1 MKKAVFLPGVVIL
14 LSLVFSSAL
23 YAQDQ
28 TVGLFKN
35 EAGAFEGY
43 TLFAPIRYKTTYLI
57 DMNGLLVNKWESN
70 YQPGQSVYLL
80 ENGNILRTVTVNNQT
95 FKAGGA
101 GGGVQEIDWDGNI
114 VWEYHYS
121 SNTYLHHHDVEM
133 LPNGNVLM
141 IAWELKSR
149 SECIG
154 AGRNPS
160 MLIDNELWPDHIIE
174 VEPDGA
180 TGGNIVWEWHMW
192 DHLVQ
197 DYDSQ
202 KENYGVVKDHPELID
217 INFVMNPNMTSA
229 DWNHT
234 NAIDYNEKFDQIV
247 ISLHNMSEIYV
258 IDHSTTTQEAAG
270 HAGGNSGKG
279 SDILYRWG
287 NPRVY
292 DMGTASD
299 QKYFLQH
306 NSQWIDSGYP
316 GAGNL
321 LVFNNGKGRPEGDY
335 STIDEIVPPVDNDG
349 NYTLVSG
356 SPYGPV
362 EQKWIYTAD
371 NPTDFYGK
379 NISGAERL
387 PNGNT
392 LICNG
397 PYGQFFEVTPDDD
410 IVWEYVNPV
419 TNTGPLSQGDPIPTG
434 PDGGQ
439 TNQVFRCSR
448 YAPDYPGLAGH
459 DLTPGDPIEKDPWVS
474 IKQGKVS
481 EKSNTLQIFTHPGKS
496 VVEIHFVNSGNK
508 VQVSICSI
516 TGKQIENCSVYN
528 NKFLWNIK
536 SVPNGIYAVS
546 IQSEDICIKKLLS
559 IVR

>member
-1 MKKAVFLPGVVIL
+1 MKKAVFILGHAIL
-14 LSLVFSSAL
+14 LGFILRSAL

-35 EAGAFEGY
+35 EAGAFKGY
-43 TLFAPIRYKTTYLI
+43 TLFVPIRYKTTYLI
-57 DMNGLLVNKWESN
+57 DMHGMLVHKWESN

-80 ENGNILRTVTVNNQT
+80 ENGNLLRTMYVNNQT

-101 GGGVQEIDWDGNI
+101 GGGVQEIDWDGTI
-114 VWEYHYS
+114 VWEYQYS

-141 IAWELKSR
+141 IAWELKDR
-149 SECIG
+149 TACID
-154 AGRNPS
+154 AGRDPS
-160 MLIDNELWPDHIIE
+160 ILLDNELWPDHIIE

-180 TGGNIVWEWHMW
+180 TGGSIVWEWHLW

-202 KENYGVVKDHPELID
+202 KENYGVVKDHPELLD
-217 INFVMNPNMTSA
+217 INFVMNPNLAGA

-247 ISLHNMSEIYV
+247 ISFHNMSEIYV

-270 HAGGNSGKG
+270 HEGGKSGKG
-279 SDILYRWG
+279 GDILYRWG
-287 NPRVY
+287 NPIVY
-292 DMGTASD
+292 DRGTTSD
-299 QKYFLQH
+299 REFFLQH
-306 NSQWIDSGYP
+306 NAQWVDSGCP
-316 GAGNL
+316 GAENL
-321 LVFNNGKGRPEGDY
+321 LVFNNGTGRPEGNY
-335 STIDEIVPPVDNDG
+335 STVDEIVPPVDNNG

-356 SPYGPV
+356 SPYGPI
-362 EQKWIYTAD
+362 EQAWIYTAD

-379 NISGAERL
+379 NISGTQRL
-387 PNGNT
+387 ANGNT
-392 LICNG
+392 LICTG
-397 PYGQFFEVTPDDD
+397 PNGQFFEVTPDDD

-419 TNTGPLSQGDPIPTG
+419 TNNGPLSQGDAIPTG

-459 DLTPGDPIEKDPWVS
+459 DLTPGDPIELNPWVS
-474 IKQGKVS
+474 VKQGNISK
-481 EKSNTLQIFTHPGKS
+481 KNNTLQIFTNPGKS
-496 VVEIHFVNSGNK
+496 TVEIHFVNSDKN
-508 VQVSICSI
+508 VRVSIYSI
-516 TGKQIENCSVYN
+516 KGRQLVNCKIHENRFSWNTKGIPSGMYVIAIQAGDICYR
-528 NKFLWNIK
+528 KFL
-536 SVPNGIYAVS
+536 SFVH
-546 IQSEDICIKKLLS
+546 
-559 IVR
+559 